1 VGVLGRILNRRV
13 DRRRGV
19 LAEDRDEPSDP
30 PRLAAPPPTAG
41 TKPLQAPE
49 PTPSMRRLPRTG
61 ETAGTRA
68 PRFPGGTP
76 STERLHNPRQHGR

>member
-1 VGVLGRILNRRV
+1 MGVLGQILNRI

-19 LAEDRDEPSDP
+19 LAEDREDP
-30 PRLAAPPPTAG
+30 EETPRLAAPPPTAG
-41 TKPLQAPE
+41 TRPLEAPE
-49 PTPSMRRLPRTG
+49 PTPSMRRLPRVG
-61 ETAGTRA
+61 PTAGTGT

>member
-1 VGVLGRILNRRV
+1 MGVLGRIIKRRV

-19 LAEDRDEPSDP
+19 LAEDREEPSES
-30 PRLAAPPPTAG
+30 PRIAAPPPTAG
-41 TKPLQAPE
+41 TRPLPAPE
-49 PTPSMRRLPRTG
+49 DTPSMRRLPRVG
-61 ETAGTRA
+61 PTAGTRR